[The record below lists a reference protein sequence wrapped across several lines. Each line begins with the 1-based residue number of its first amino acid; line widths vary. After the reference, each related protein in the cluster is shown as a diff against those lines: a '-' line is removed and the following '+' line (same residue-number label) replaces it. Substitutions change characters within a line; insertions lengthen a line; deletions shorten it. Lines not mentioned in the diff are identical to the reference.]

1 MKNEICAVCG
11 KVKPVANRTYNGEA
25 LCIEC
30 VEIMEGKNKRR
41 IKL

>member
-1 MKNEICAVCG
+1 MNIETCAVCG
-11 KVKPVANRTYNGEA
+11 NVKPVANRTYNGEA
-25 LCIEC
+25 LCGEC